1 MNTQTEADVRID
13 GKAVS
18 AKVRGEVANEVEQLK
33 EKGVTPGLA
42 VVLVGNDP
50 ASRIYVNNKKK
61 ACAEVGIY
69 SEEYA
74 LPEQTTEEEL
84 LELVKRLNADPKIN
98 GILVQSP
105 VPGHIDEHKIVE
117 TISPIKDVDAFHAV
131 NVGKIMIG
139 DFDFLPCTP
148 AGCIELIHSAG
159 VDIEGKNCVVVG
171 RSNIVGKPMAML
183 LMHENGTVTIC
194 HSKTKNLSEICKKA
208 DILVAAVGRAKII
221 TADMIKPGATVID
234 VGMNRDDAGK
244 LCGDVDYEGA
254 VKVAGHITPV
264 PGGVGP
270 MTIAMLM
277 KNTVTAAKLQN
288 NISDK

>member
-1 MNTQTEADVRID
+1 MAAIID
-13 GKAVS
+13 GKAVA
-18 AKVRGEVANEVEQLK
+18 AKVKAEVAKEVQALK
-33 EKGVTPGLA
+33 QNGIYPGLA
-42 VVLVGNDP
+42 VVIVGDDP

-61 ACAEVGIY
+61 ACSEVGIY

-74 LPEQTTEEEL
+74 LGTDTTEQEL
-84 LELVKRLNADPKIN
+84 LKLVKKLNADPKIN

-117 TISPIKDVDAFHAV
+117 TISPVKDVDAFHAV

-139 DFDFLPCTP
+139 DFEFLPCTP

-159 VDIEGKNCVVVG
+159 VDIEGKSCVVVG

-183 LMHENGTVTIC
+183 LLHQNGTVTIC
-194 HSKTKNLSEICKKA
+194 HSRTENLSEICKNA
-208 DILVAAVGRAKII
+208 DILVAAVGKAKMI
-221 TADMIKPGATVID
+221 TGDMIKSGACVID
-234 VGMNRDDAGK
+234 VGMNRDENGK
-244 LCGDVDYEGA
+244 LCGDVDFESA
-254 VKVAGHITPV
+254 QKVAGAITPV

-277 KNTVTAAKLQN
+277 KNTVTAAKIQSGGN
-288 NISDK
+288 EI